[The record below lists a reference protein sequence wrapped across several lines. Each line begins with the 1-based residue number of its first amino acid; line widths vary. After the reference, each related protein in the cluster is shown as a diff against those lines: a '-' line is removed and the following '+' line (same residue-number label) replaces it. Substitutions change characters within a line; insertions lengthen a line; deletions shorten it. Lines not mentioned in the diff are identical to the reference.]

1 MAQLNLHLLAQ
12 PAVERAQALSQ
23 RLNLDQGF
31 MKLGFGGDQ
40 VGVGHG
46 GKDSAKMGPVS
57 RQAPQRRSEAC
68 DRRLEGRSGVWEGS
82 GARTRSAARIA
93 GGVAIARCVR
103 AS

>member
-46 GKDSAKMGPVS
+46 AEESAKMGPVS
-57 RQAPQRRSEAC
+57 RKAALEVGDSLDARLVLLALHAGVIQAQVVERYQIEA
-68 DRRLEGRSGVWEGS
+68 G
-82 GARTRSAARIA
+82 
-93 GGVAIARCVR
+93 
-103 AS
+103 